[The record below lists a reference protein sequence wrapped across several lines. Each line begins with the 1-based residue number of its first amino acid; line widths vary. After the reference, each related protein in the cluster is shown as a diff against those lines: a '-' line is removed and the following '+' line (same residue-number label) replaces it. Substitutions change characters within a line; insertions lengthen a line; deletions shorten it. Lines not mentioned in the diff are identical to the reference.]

1 MKDTECI
8 KYLMEHAVGREHAI
22 FGCDLGDLFGLL
34 APQVRVIVNNARR
47 NGIPICSTCKGYY
60 YSTDPAEIS
69 ATINGLY
76 HRIESVIHAIDGLEK
91 ALKATENQQPA

>member
-1 MKDTECI
+1 MKEKECI

-34 APQVRVIVNNARR
+34 DSQIRVIVNKARC

-76 HRIESVIHAIDGLEK
+76 RRIESVIHAIDGLEK
-91 ALKATENQQPA
+91 ALKVAKTQPV